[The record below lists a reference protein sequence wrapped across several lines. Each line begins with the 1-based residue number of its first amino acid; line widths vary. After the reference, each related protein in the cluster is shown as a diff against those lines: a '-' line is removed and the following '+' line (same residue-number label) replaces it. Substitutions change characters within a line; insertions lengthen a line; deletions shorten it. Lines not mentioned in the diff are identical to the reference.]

1 MNAHRAMK
9 ELAENAEAVR
19 SLARYL
25 QALGQTAPPMAWTD
39 WEVEFLESM
48 ATRDT
53 AEPLSMRQREILTE
67 LRNAAE
73 RHSKV
78 DGFSVRALIERC
90 WLERAD
96 LDDDDDQ
103 DFIENLKA
111 AGLQSVSR
119 RQLGRLLGCS
129 RALGIIEPHHGMA
142 RQSHVPG
149 HAEG

>member
-9 ELAENAEAVR
+9 DLAENPEAVR

-25 QALGQTAPPMAWTD
+25 QALGKAEPAMVWTD

-53 AEPLSMRQREILTE
+53 AESLSKRQREILTE

-96 LDDDDDQ
+96 LDDDDAQ
-103 DFIENLKA
+103 DFIENLKTS
-111 AGLQSVSR
+111 GLQTVTR
-119 RQLGRLLGCS
+119 RQLGRLLGCC
-129 RALGIIEPHHGMA
+129 RALGIIEPHHGTA
-142 RQSHVPG
+142 RQTYVPG
-149 HAEG
+149 HIER